1 VNPSQW
7 PSDQGYR
14 YLEINVTRKAE
25 HDVAPGAGHFDLGSS
40 PPGGSPGESPG
51 PSLLPWREPI
61 GPAPHVG
68 DLDLHSL

>member
-1 VNPSQW
+1 VNPSQC
-7 PSDQGYR
+7 PTDQGYR
-14 YLEINVTRKAE
+14 YLEINVTRKVK
-25 HDVAPGAGHFDLGSS
+25 HD
-40 PPGGSPGESPG
+40 GSPGESPG